1 MKLTLGMVIL
11 FVKDINKLK
20 IFYTESFQLVT
31 VEETPGQWVALQ
43 AGSCQ
48 LGLHQIPA
56 AYLEAAASE
65 SNCESN
71 TKIVFDVNEDIIS
84 LRERLLKQ
92 NVQVKDL
99 QSFDN
104 YPFLLCDG
112 EDPEGNIFQ
121 LRQKKVW

>member
-1 MKLTLGMVIL
+1 MKLNLSMIIL
-11 FVKDINKLK
+11 FAKDIDKLK
-20 IFYTESFQLVT
+20 NFYAENFQLALI
-31 VEETPGQWVALQ
+31 EETPGQWVVLQ

-56 AYLEAAASE
+56 AYLQGAAIE

-71 TKIVFDVNEDIIS
+71 TKLVFDVNEDLVA

-92 NVQVKDL
+92 NVQLKDV
-99 QSFDN
+99 QSYDN

-112 EDPEGNIFQ
+112 EDPEGNVFQ
-121 LRQKKVW
+121 LRQRVR

>member
-1 MKLTLGMVIL
+1 MSLSITMIIL

-20 IFYTESFQLVT
+20 NFYTESFQLAT
-31 VEETPGQWVALQ
+31 VEETPGQWVVLQ

-56 AYLEAAASE
+56 GYLEAAND

-71 TKIVFDVNEDIIS
+71 TKMVFDIDEDIIF

-92 NVQVKDL
+92 NVRVKGL

-112 EDPEGNIFQ
+112 EDSEGNVFQ
-121 LRQKKVW
+121 LRQKKVR

>member
-1 MKLTLGMVIL
+1 MIIL
-11 FVKDINKLK
+11 FVKDIDKLK
-20 IFYTESFQLVT
+20 KFYTESFQLVQ
-31 VEETPGQWVALQ
+31 VEETPGQWLVLQ

-56 AYLEAAASE
+56 AYLEAAANE

-71 TKIVFDVNEDIIS
+71 TKMLFDVDEDIVA

-92 NVQVKDL
+92 NAQLKDI

-121 LRQKKVW
+121 LRQRKA